1 MESRLNT
8 EADANEKTLRIK
20 RLPGQ
25 VVDQIAA
32 GEVIERPA
40 QLIKE
45 LVENSLDA
53 KATEIEL
60 SISSGLSQITIVDNG
75 KGILKED
82 LPLVFERHSTS
93 KLSKADDLF
102 SLHSFGFRGEA
113 LSAIGSISKISLETK
128 SQEEP
133 SGSLMIWDSGQE
145 VVVDQSGI
153 SEGTKISVSNL
164 FDNMPARK
172 KFLKSQR
179 YEMTLV
185 KKVFNSFSLMHF
197 DKDFKLVV
205 DGKLNFLYQ
214 KTGSIEE
221 RYEQIYKTKIY
232 KVSLEETGF
241 IKAGSAIYL
250 QEPGI
255 ESKTSQSLLVYVQ
268 SRAIED
274 KAIHAAVRDGLN
286 TYLMHGCYPRG
297 LVDLKLDPGFVDV
310 NVHPMKSQVR
320 FQDSSKIYKSI
331 RSAVSS
337 WAAEAKWSKEIVE
350 GECEEK
356 SYVKSQSPV
365 FQKTQAPSFS
375 SGGTEARTGGGSF
388 SKRPSINEVNQAISA
403 QVPFE
408 FKDKIV
414 QYKKTYGDLKSK
426 NIEKILKQ
434 EDGFEPLWSNL
445 MVVGQ
450 INLTYIVAQSSEAV
464 FFIDQHAAHE
474 RVGYEKLLKSWK
486 ENKTL
491 DIQTLLMPLQ
501 IEMDDDHIEAILS
514 KQDDLMEIGIGID
527 QGGPGLIVLNALP
540 GFLKETA
547 VDQALRELAV
557 SVLKHGGGSSV
568 DEVFELFF
576 ATVSCHSVIRAGH
589 AMSADEMKLLLIEMD
604 KYKSNFCPHGRPVYK
619 KVSFQSLDRDFGRLG

>member
-1 MESRLNT
+1 METPLNIKT
-8 EADANEKTLRIK
+8 EGLQVSRIK

-53 KATEIEL
+53 GATKVEL
-60 SISSGLSQITIVDNG
+60 SVSSGLSQITITDNG
-75 KGILKED
+75 GGILKED

-93 KLSKADDLF
+93 KLAKADDLF
-102 SLHSFGFRGEA
+102 SLDSFGFRGEA
-113 LSAIGSISKISLETK
+113 LSAIGSISKVTLETK
-128 SQEEP
+128 SFKEDN
-133 SGSLMIWDSGQE
+133 GSLMIWDAGKQIII
-145 VVVDQSGI
+145 DQSGI
-153 SEGTKISVSNL
+153 TEGTKLSVSNL

-179 YEMTLV
+179 YELTLV
-185 KKVFNSFSLMHF
+185 KKVFNSFALMHF
-197 DKDFKLVV
+197 DKEFKLIV
-205 DGKLNFLYQ
+205 DGKLVFLYQ
-214 KTGSIEE
+214 GAASIEK
-221 RYEQIYKTKIY
+221 RYEQIYKSKLY
-232 KVSLEETGF
+232 KVELMETEF
-241 IKAGSAIYL
+241 IKSGSAVYL

-268 SRAIED
+268 SRAVED

-286 TYLMHGCYPRG
+286 TYLMHGCYPKG
-297 LVDLKLDPGFVDV
+297 LVDLKLDPAFVDV

-320 FQDSSKIYKSI
+320 FQESSHIYKAV
-331 RSAVSS
+331 RSAVSL
-337 WAAEAKWSKEIVE
+337 WAAQAPWAGEIVD
-350 GECEEK
+350 
-356 SYVKSQSPV
+356 
-365 FQKTQAPSFS
+365 
-375 SGGTEARTGGGSF
+375 GGGSEQVSVPYSSTQPVRQF
-388 SKRPSINEVNQAISA
+388 KKPNSEEVRQAIQA

-408 FKDKIV
+408 FKDTVV

-426 NIEKILKQ
+426 TIEKILKQ

-450 INLTYIVAQSSEAV
+450 INLTYIVAQSTEAV

-486 ENKTL
+486 QSKNL
-491 DIQTLLMPLQ
+491 DVQALLMPLQ
-501 IEMDDDHIEAILS
+501 IEMEDNYIEAILS
-514 KQDDLMEIGIGID
+514 KQEDLSEIGISIE

-557 SVLKHGGGSSV
+557 SVLKYGGGSSV

-589 AMSADEMKLLLIEMD
+589 AMSNDEMKLLLVEMD